1 MPMTSYGIDPGL
13 QRLFPQKR
21 KATWGTGG
29 GNGPVTMESSLDHGQ
44 TALAQQLQDMLSGV
58 KPPEDFLSG
67 LSAYVGGQT
76 PFGGPGGADI
86 LAAIKRA
93 MSGKVDEGAFGAAVS
108 GPMRR
113 DWEQYGAPAA
123 REEFAGPGTY
133 WGTARGQAVER
144 GRMGVEGDIAAERGK
159 MAMEST
165 QRALQA
171 ALGYGGLLTQ
181 NVSNWIQAY
190 VAANPTQADT
200 INSILAYLQT
210 PTQIAYQNPE
220 YIPSA
225 IGNAM
230 TGSGGVWK

>member
-13 QRLFPQKR
+13 SRLFPQKK
-21 KATWGTGG
+21 KATWGTPGAS
-29 GNGPVTMESSLDHGQ
+29 PVAMESALDPGQ
-44 TALAQQLQDMLSGV
+44 TALAEQLQNMLSGI
-58 KPPEDFLSG
+58 KPPGDFLSG

-76 PFGGPGGADI
+76 PFGGPGGSDV
-86 LAAIKRA
+86 LAALQRA

-123 REEFAGPGTY
+123 REEFAGPGTF

-144 GRMGVEGDIAAERGK
+144 GRMGVESDIAAERGK

-171 ALGYGGLLTQ
+171 ALGYGGLLSQ

-200 INSILAYLQT
+200 INAILQYLQT
-210 PTQIAYQNPE
+210 PTQIAYQDPE

-225 IGNAM
+225 IRNAM
-230 TGSGGVWK
+230 SGGGVWK